1 MLNNQIKSFASACHL
16 SKSMIDKSTYIIT
29 LLEDASSGLNKEKHD
44 QLIECMSTM
53 ISAGEKIKIARYE
66 IVEKFKSWSV
76 DELGRGMKFIGTY
89 FHLLNQAELNEIIS
103 INNDRDKVSNKNNPK
118 IDSIPASIKYLKEN
132 SVDFKE
138 AMDIV
143 RSVSIHPT
151 FTAHPTET
159 RRQSIINKQKK
170 LLQIIDLILNEDLS
184 ASELARYENEA
195 KRLCGLIMLTD
206 DIRSHSIS
214 VQDEINNTINS
225 TIEALWDAVPDLLND
240 LEFSF
245 SEYYGEKVELENVLS
260 FHSWV
265 GGDRDGN
272 PNVNSQVTKDAMKNQ
287 ISLIIKKYL
296 NDLNIL
302 FDDLS
307 IHVEESI
314 DHSILSKS
322 IKEDLHLIK
331 LDESIITRYKYE
343 PLRLKILC
351 ICKKLEK
358 LKESINNDFKSSYSS
373 TEFRL
378 DLEMIADFLN
388 SVHDGGMLLNGLM
401 KGLLVRSKVFGLY
414 YLSIDIRQHSDMHE
428 KAIAEIME
436 LIKPGTHY
444 KKIEEQKKCELLN
457 EFIQLDNEGIN
468 SIKGSASILV
478 KEVLSTFEMIKD
490 AFEIDQKIISS
501 YIVSMTHSK
510 SDILEVLF
518 LAKLAGLVTSDLNK
532 ITSHLNII
540 PLYETISD
548 LKNAPL
554 LLSELI
560 EDSTYRLHLEN
571 RDNFQEIMLGY
582 SDSNK
587 DGGFGMANF
596 CLNESQIAISNAMKN
611 KDIDFRIFHGRGGS
625 ISRGGGKSNKAI
637 LSLPNE
643 CQNGKI
649 RFTEQGEVINYR
661 YGSSSI
667 AKRHLEQIVSAQI
680 IALSKSSEPKDDQVD
695 ILQEILD
702 ESYDTYRKKIIS
714 ERCWHFL
721 LKATPINHISK
732 IPITSRPASRKKMEE
747 SVLGFDD
754 LRAIPWVFS
763 WTQIRYN
770 LSGWF
775 GMGTALDKA
784 VKDEKNLEEMKS
796 YFMQSKFFRQLLDN
810 MSFEMARSRLE
821 ISLLYSKS
829 KEEISFHN
837 AVESEFNLLLNAYKK
852 ITGYDTLLE
861 RNKIIDSS
869 IRFRN
874 PFTDILNCAQ
884 SELLDRYRS
893 VNEKNVE
900 LDNAIFLS
908 INHIAAAMQT
918 TG

>member
-1 MLNNQIKSFASACHL
+1 MLNTQIKSFASTCHL
-16 SKSMIDKSTYIIT
+16 SKSMIAKSAYIIT
-29 LLEDASSGLNKEKHD
+29 LLEDVSSGLSKDKHS
-44 QLIECMSTM
+44 QLIDFMGAM
-53 ISAGEKIKIARYE
+53 ISNRKKVKTIRHE
-66 IVEKFKSWSV
+66 IVEKFKTWTV
-76 DELGRGMKFIGTY
+76 DELGKCMKFIGTY

-103 INNDRDKVSNKNNPK
+103 INNERDKASDKDNPK
-118 IDSIPASIKYLKEN
+118 VDSIPAAIKYLNEN
-132 SVDFKE
+132 LVDFKE
-138 AMDIV
+138 AKDIV

-170 LLQIIDLILNEDLS
+170 LLQLIDVILNEKLSVSDLN
-184 ASELARYENEA
+184 RYEYEA

-225 TIEALWDAVPDLLND
+225 TIEALWDAVPELLND
-240 LEFSF
+240 LESSF
-245 SEYYGEKVELENVLS
+245 LDYYKEKIDLKNILS

-272 PNVNSQVTKDAMKNQ
+272 PNVNSEVTKDAIKNQ

-307 IHVEESI
+307 IHVDDSI
-314 DHSILSKS
+314 DDSILSKS
-322 IKEDLHLIK
+322 IADDLRIIK
-331 LDESIITRYKYE
+331 LDENLITRYRYE

-351 ICKKLEK
+351 ICRK
-358 LKESINNDFKSSYSS
+358 LKNFEELIINNFKASYSAK
-373 TEFRL
+373 EFHH
-378 DLEMIADFLN
+378 DLEIIADFLRN
-388 SVHDGGMLLNGLM
+388 VFDNDSLVRGLM
-401 KGLLVRSKVFGLY
+401 KDLLVRSRTFGLN
-414 YLSIDIRQHSDMHE
+414 YLNIDIRQHSDMHE
-428 KAIAEIME
+428 NAINEIME
-436 LIKPGTHY
+436 SIKPGTNY
-444 KKIEEQKKCELLN
+444 KSIEELKKCELLKK
-457 EFIQLDNEGIN
+457 FIQSNIDGLSAIKDNT
-468 SIKGSASILV
+468 STLV
-478 KEVLSTFEMIKD
+478 KEVLSTFEMIRD
-490 AFEIDQKIISS
+490 ALKIDQRIISS

-518 LAKLAGLVTSDLNK
+518 LAKLTGLVTFDSNK
-532 ITSHLNII
+532 ITSHLDIV

-554 LLSELI
+554 LLNELI
-560 EDSTYRLHLEN
+560 EDSTYRLHLNN
-571 RDNFQEIMLGY
+571 RHKFQEIMLGY

-596 CLNESQIAISNAMKN
+596 CLNESQIAISNVMKN
-611 KDIDFRIFHGRGGS
+611 KNIDFRIFHGRGGS

-637 LSLPNE
+637 LSLPIE

-661 YGSSSI
+661 YGSASI

-680 IALSKSSEPKDDQVD
+680 IALNKSSELEETKHD
-695 ILQEILD
+695 ILERVLD

-714 ERCWHFL
+714 EESWRFL
-721 LKATPINHISK
+721 LHATPINHISK

-784 VKDEKNLEEMKS
+784 VKNEKNLEELRS

-837 AVESEFNLLLNAYKK
+837 VVKSEFKLLLNAYKK
-852 ITGYDTLLE
+852 ITGYETLLE

-884 SELLDRYRS
+884 AELLDRYRS
-893 VNEKNVE
+893 VDEKDLN

>member
-457 EFIQLDNEGIN
+457 EFIKLDNEGIN

-680 IALSKSSEPKDDQVD
+680 IALSKSSESKDDQVD

-702 ESYDTYRKKIIS
+702 ESYNTYRKKIIS

>member
-457 EFIQLDNEGIN
+457 EFIKLDNEGIN

-680 IALSKSSEPKDDQVD
+680 IALSKSNESKDDQVD

-702 ESYDTYRKKIIS
+702 ESYNTYRKKIIS

>member
-1 MLNNQIKSFASACHL
+1 MLHNQIKNFAKACHL
-16 SKSMIDKSTYIIT
+16 SKSMIAKSAYIIS
-29 LLEDASSGLNKEKHD
+29 LLEEVSSGLSKNKHN
-44 QLIECMSTM
+44 QLIHFMSAM
-53 ISAGEKIKIARYE
+53 ISSLEKNKTMKNE
-66 IVEKFKSWSV
+66 IVEKFKTWTV
-76 DELGRGMKFIGTY
+76 DELGKCMKFIGTY
-89 FHLLNQAELNEIIS
+89 FHLLNQAELNEILS
-103 INNDRDKVSNKNNPK
+103 INNERDKASDKDNPK
-118 IDSIPASIKYLKEN
+118 VDSIPAAIKYLNDNLVNFE
-132 SVDFKE
+132 E
-138 AMDIV
+138 AKDIV
-143 RSVSIHPT
+143 RNVAIHPT

-170 LLQIIDLILNEDLS
+170 LLQLIDIILNEKLSDSDLNQHK
-184 ASELARYENEA
+184 NEA
-195 KRLCGLIMLTD
+195 KRLFTLIMLTD

-225 TIEALWDAVPDLLND
+225 TIEALWDAVPALLND
-240 LEFSF
+240 LESSF
-245 SEYYGEKVELENVLS
+245 LDYYEEKIDLKNILS

-272 PNVNSQVTKDAMKNQ
+272 PNVNSEVTKGAIKNQ
-287 ISLIIKKYL
+287 ISLIVGKYL
-296 NDLNIL
+296 DDLNIL

-307 IHVEESI
+307 IHVADSI
-314 DHSILSKS
+314 NVSRLSKS
-322 IKEDLHLIK
+322 IEQDLRTIK
-331 LDESIITRYKYE
+331 LDENVITRYQYE
-343 PLRLKILC
+343 PLRLKVLC
-351 ICKKLEK
+351 ICKKLKDFEE
-358 LKESINNDFKSSYSS
+358 LVMNNFKASYSS
-373 TEFRL
+373 SEFNH
-378 DLEMIADFLN
+378 DLNIINEFLYN
-388 SVHDGGMLLNGLM
+388 VFDDDTLVVGLM
-401 KGLLVRSKVFGLY
+401 KDLLVRSRTFGLN
-414 YLSIDIRQHSDMHE
+414 YLNIDIRQHSDMHE
-428 KAIAEIME
+428 NAINEIME
-436 LIKPGTHY
+436 LTKPGTNY
-444 KKIEEQKKCELLN
+444 KSIDEQKKCALLKELIHSN
-457 EFIQLDNEGIN
+457 NDDF
-468 SIKGSASILV
+468 STIKDKTSMLV
-478 KEVLSTFEMIKD
+478 KEVLSTFEMIRD
-490 AFEIDQKIISS
+490 ALKIDQRIISS

-518 LAKLAGLVTSDLNK
+518 LAKLTGLVTADFNK
-532 ITSHLNII
+532 IKSPLDIV

-548 LKNAPL
+548 LKNAPHL
-554 LLSELI
+554 LIELI
-560 EDSTYRLHLEN
+560 DDSTYRSHLDN
-571 RDNFQEIMLGY
+571 RHKFQEIMLGY

-596 CLNESQIAISNAMKN
+596 CLNESQIAISNVMKN
-611 KDIDFRIFHGRGGS
+611 KNIDFRIFHGRGGS

-680 IALSKSSEPKDDQVD
+680 VALNKSSQLEEINYD
-695 ILQEILD
+695 ILEGVLD
-702 ESYDTYRKKIIS
+702 ASYDTYRKKIIS
-714 ERCWHFL
+714 EESWHFL
-721 LKATPINHISK
+721 LNATPINHISK
-732 IPITSRPASRKKMEE
+732 IPITSRPASRKRMEE

-775 GMGTALDKA
+775 GMGTALDQA
-784 VKDEKNLEEMKS
+784 VNDENKVKELKS
-796 YFMQSKFFRQLLDN
+796 YFMRSKFFRQLLDN

-829 KEEISFHN
+829 KEEIAFHN
-837 AVESEFNLLLNAYKK
+837 TVESEFMLLLSAYKK
-852 ITGYDTLLE
+852 ITGYETLLE

-884 SELLDRYRS
+884 AELLDRYRS
-893 VNEKNVE
+893 LNEKNVE

>member
-29 LLEDASSGLNKEKHD
+29 LLEDASSGLSKEKHD
-44 QLIECMSTM
+44 QLIECMSAM

-103 INNDRDKVSNKNNPK
+103 INNDRDKVSNKNHPK

-138 AMDIV
+138 ALDIV

-170 LLQIIDLILNEDLS
+170 LLHIIDLILNEDLS
-184 ASELARYENEA
+184 ASDGARYENEA

-225 TIEALWDAVPDLLND
+225 TVEALWDAVPDLLND

-272 PNVNSQVTKDAMKNQ
+272 PNVNSQVTKDALKNQ

-331 LDESIITRYKYE
+331 LDERIINRYQYE

-351 ICKKLEK
+351 ICKKLEN
-358 LKESINNDFKSSYSS
+358 LEALINNDFKSSYSS

-401 KGLLVRSKVFGLY
+401 KDLLVRSRVFGLY

-428 KAIAEIME
+428 KAIAEIIE
-436 LIKPGTHY
+436 FIKPGIHY

-457 EFIQLDNEGIN
+457 EFIHLDNECIN

-478 KEVLSTFEMIKD
+478 KEVLSTFDMIKD

-518 LAKLAGLVTSDLNK
+518 LAKLTGLVTFDLKKN
-532 ITSHLNII
+532 TSYLNII

-596 CLNESQIAISNAMKN
+596 CLNESQIAISNVMKN
-611 KDIDFRIFHGRGGS
+611 KEIDFRIFHGRGGS

-680 IALSKSSEPKDDQVD
+680 IALSKSSEPKDNQVD

-702 ESYDTYRKKIIS
+702 ESYDTYKEKIIS

-784 VKDEKNLEEMKS
+784 VKNEKNLEEMKS

-884 SELLDRYRS
+884 SELLNRYRS

>member
-331 LDESIITRYKYE
+331 LDESIITRYQYE
-343 PLRLKILC
+343 PLRLKILF

-457 EFIQLDNEGIN
+457 EFIKLDNEGIN

-680 IALSKSSEPKDDQVD
+680 IALSKSSESKDDQVD

-702 ESYDTYRKKIIS
+702 ESYNTYRKKIIS